1 MKQDG
6 TISYLVEEI
15 NKNDLMS
22 GKYKNWNYCFKYF
35 WSYSERLLIL
45 ASVVTLCVSIS
56 AFASLVGFPKAI
68 ASSVVGLKT
77 CAITSRIQ
85 KIISQ

>member
-6 TISYLVEEI
+6 TISYLIEEI
-15 NKNDLMS
+15 SKNDLMS
-22 GKYKNWNYCFKYF
+22 KKYKNWNYYFKYF
-35 WSYSERLLIL
+35 WNYIERLLIL
-45 ASVVTLCVSIS
+45 SSAVTLCVSIS
-56 AFASLVGFPKAI
+56 AFAYLVGFPKAI
-68 ASSVVGLKT
+68 ANSAVWLKT